1 METSSYAGPVSVWLS
16 VPSLSM
22 LKTASIIGS
31 LTQVATQQARIQN
44 VALVLLYNLPKHD
57 RQPSSNETWAHGHRG
72 TLGGIQ
78 SPQVSAIPTLF
89 PVWIRIFELIFNADH
104 E

>member
-16 VPSLSM
+16 VPSVSM

-72 TLGGIQ
+72 TLGGAPV
-78 SPQVSAIPTLF
+78 SPGFCDTHVISCLDQDL
-89 PVWIRIFELIFNADH
+89 
-104 E
+104 